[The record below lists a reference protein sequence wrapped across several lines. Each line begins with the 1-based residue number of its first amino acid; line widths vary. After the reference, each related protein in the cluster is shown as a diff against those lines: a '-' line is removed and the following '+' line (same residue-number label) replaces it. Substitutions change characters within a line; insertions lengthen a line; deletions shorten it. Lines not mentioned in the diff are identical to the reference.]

1 MLKYGHLNLEFSV
14 TKLTEPYQLSCI
26 SSKCNR
32 IIGVISLILFLRTA
46 NGNLLL
52 FDNYPLINGRLVL
65 EIETSRL
72 ILLFAFLLYCP
83 THYDVLK
90 YPFVFLD
97 EKNKTKQNKTKKKR
111 IPFYQEHVYFPPITF
126 KLRFYKDIN
135 ECNRPGLSAENQDFG
150 HICHDDANC
159 TNTEGSYLCACLN
172 GFSGNGLYCD
182 GEESHR

>member
-32 IIGVISLILFLRTA
+32 IIGVIRLILFLRTA
-46 NGNLLL
+46 NGNLFL

-90 YPFVFLD
+90 HPFVFLD
-97 EKNKTKQNKTKKKR
+97 EKNKTKQNKTKQKEFHSIKS
-111 IPFYQEHVYFPPITF
+111 TF
-126 KLRFYKDIN
+126 IFL
-135 ECNRPGLSAENQDFG
+135 P
-150 HICHDDANC
+150 
-159 TNTEGSYLCACLN
+159 
-172 GFSGNGLYCD
+172 
-182 GEESHR
+182 

>member
-26 SSKCNR
+26 SSKRNR

-65 EIETSRL
+65 EIETCRL

-90 YPFVFLD
+90 HPFVFLD
-97 EKNKTKQNKTKKKR
+97 EKKQNKTKQKKKEFHS
-111 IPFYQEHVYFPPITF
+111 IKNTF
-126 KLRFYKDIN
+126 IFL
-135 ECNRPGLSAENQDFG
+135 P
-150 HICHDDANC
+150 
-159 TNTEGSYLCACLN
+159 
-172 GFSGNGLYCD
+172 
-182 GEESHR
+182 

>member
-52 FDNYPLINGRLVL
+52 FDNYLLINGRLVL
-65 EIETSRL
+65 EIETCRF
-72 ILLFAFLLYCP
+72 ILLFAFLLCP

-90 YPFVFLD
+90 HPFVFLD
-97 EKNKTKQNKTKKKR
+97 EKNKTKQNKTKQKEFHSIKS
-111 IPFYQEHVYFPPITF
+111 TF
-126 KLRFYKDIN
+126 IFL
-135 ECNRPGLSAENQDFG
+135 P
-150 HICHDDANC
+150 
-159 TNTEGSYLCACLN
+159 
-172 GFSGNGLYCD
+172 
-182 GEESHR
+182 